1 MWWKV
6 LSTRILVR
14 LSWVEGACGPGRM
27 WLIWE
32 RKATKMGATLPLCGG
47 DVGLSGAVPQCQ
59 EGRNELEAQLA
70 YGGTLGL
77 QKPGTVSE
85 KRN

>member
-6 LSTRILVR
+6 LSVRILVR

-27 WLIWE
+27 RLNWE
-32 RKATKMGATLPLCGG
+32 RKATRMSATLPLCGG
-47 DVGLSGAVPQCQ
+47 EVDLSGVVPQFQ
-59 EGRNELEAQLA
+59 EGRNELEAHLA

-77 QKPGTVSE
+77 QKPGMVSE